1 MTSEEYIDG
10 VLNGQIVVGSLMRKA
25 VERHVSDLGRQFET
39 GMYFDKAAGQRAVK
53 FIERLKHTKGK
64 WAGQPF
70 RLEGW
75 EKFIVESIF
84 GWKRP
89 DGTRRFRKAYV
100 EEARKNGKTAL
111 AAGIS
116 LYMLVADGEPR
127 AEVYSVAAV
136 RDQAKICFSDSKQ
149 AVLNSDLKK
158 RVSVYANSLV
168 VETTA
173 STYRAL
179 SSDAGIHDG
188 YSPSCV
194 VVDEYH
200 AHPNN
205 AMFDVMVSGM
215 GARRQPLMFIITTAG
230 FNRHYPCYNFRKNAV
245 NILNGV
251 AEDDSLFVA
260 IFAMDDDDDWDDPA
274 NWIKANPNLG
284 VSVEVDFIKEQVADA
299 KNRPEAVRNVK
310 TKHLN
315 MWVDAEKTWILDEK
329 WQLCHGDT
337 AADDLKGCTCWGG
350 LDLSNT
356 SDITAFT
363 LVFNEN
369 ERVQVLCFFWIPE
382 ESLADKIKQS
392 NASFGAWAD
401 AGFVTVTPGNVTD
414 YDYIEADILKL
425 CEIYDVRAVA
435 YDRWNASQAVIHLQS
450 EGLDMSP
457 FGQGYG
463 SMSTPTKEL
472 ERLVLTRLLEHFG
485 NPILRWMMASV
496 AITTDPAGNIKPD
509 KSKSSQKI
517 DGVVSTIMGIGQMM
531 TDQAGDDKNPYAS
544 RGMRSL

>member
-1 MTSEEYIDG
+1 
-10 VLNGQIVVGSLMRKA
+10 
-25 VERHVSDLGRQFET
+25 
-39 GMYFDKAAGQRAVK
+39 
-53 FIERLKHTKGK
+53 
-64 WAGQPF
+64 
-70 RLEGW
+70 
-75 EKFIVESIF
+75 
-84 GWKRP
+84 
-89 DGTRRFRKAYV
+89 
-100 EEARKNGKTAL
+100 
-111 AAGIS
+111 
-116 LYMLVADGEPR
+116 
-127 AEVYSVAAV
+127 
-136 RDQAKICFSDSKQ
+136 
-149 AVLNSDLKK
+149 
-158 RVSVYANSLV
+158 
-168 VETTA
+168 
-173 STYRAL
+173 
-179 SSDAGIHDG
+179 
-188 YSPSCV
+188 
-194 VVDEYH
+194 
-200 AHPNN
+200 
-205 AMFDVMVSGM
+205 
-215 GARRQPLMFIITTAG
+215 
-230 FNRHYPCYNFRKNAV
+230 
-245 NILNGV
+245 
-251 AEDDSLFVA
+251 
-260 IFAMDDDDDWDDPA
+260 MDDDDDWDDPA

-299 KNRPEAVRNVK
+299 NNRPEAVRNVK